1 VKSLLQRSAHP
12 ESQDADVR
20 ALIVTGLSK
29 RFGAKIALSDVGFG
43 VQPREIVGLIGPN
56 GAGKSTIVNILT
68 GAMRSDNGSALFG
81 GRDLLGMA
89 APAISRAGVARTFQ
103 MLRLHLTMTAA
114 ENAMLPALVRGHSVA
129 QAREQALGALA
140 AVDLRDRAEV
150 LASRLSTGQRKR
162 LEFARA
168 IASGG
173 SLYLLDEITQ
183 GVDVATCE
191 RLAELVLSMRDEQ
204 GCSVLI
210 IDHDMAILRRVCD
223 RLIALDL
230 GCVIAEGTPAEVLRH
245 PAVVSSYIDV

>member
-1 VKSLLQRSAHP
+1 MRSLLQRSTPP
-12 ESQDADVR
+12 ESDGAHAR
-20 ALIVTGLSK
+20 ALTVTGLSK
-29 RFGAKIALSDVGFG
+29 RFGAKIALTDVGFT

-56 GAGKSTIVNILT
+56 GAGKSTIVNILA
-68 GAMRSDNGSALFG
+68 GAMRSDDGSALFG
-81 GRDLLGMA
+81 GQDLLGMG

-103 MLRLHLTMTAA
+103 MLRLHLTMTAL
-114 ENAMLPALVRGHSVA
+114 ENAMLPILVRGHSVA
-129 QAREQALGALA
+129 QARERALEALA

-168 IASGG
+168 IASRG

-183 GVDVATCE
+183 GVDIATCE
-191 RLAELVLSMRDEQ
+191 RLAELVLSLRDERA
-204 GCSVLI
+204 CSVLI

-230 GCVIAEGTPAEVLRH
+230 GSVIADGTPAEVLRH
-245 PAVVSSYIDV
+245 SAVVSSYVDV